1 MQDAHPQRWG
11 CSGCRRPVRV
21 CGGQPVFDRLGYS
34 WHANC
39 VPQRRAISWTVDLT
53 CEDGGGSA
61 DAVADAADAADAE
74 AVSAAD
80 AVAAASDAAGAE
92 NIEWRLAVA
101 ASVEKKPPHRL
112 TQLPPVAEK

>member
-1 MQDAHPQRWG
+1 M
-11 CSGCRRPVRV
+11 
-21 CGGQPVFDRLGYS
+21 FDRLGYS

-53 CEDGGGSA
+53 CEDGGVFA

-80 AVAAASDAAGAE
+80 AVAVSAADAVADAVADAAGE

-101 ASVEKKPPHRL
+101 ASVEKSRRIG
-112 TQLPPVAEK
+112 

>member
-1 MQDAHPQRWG
+1 M
-11 CSGCRRPVRV
+11 
-21 CGGQPVFDRLGYS
+21 FDRLGYS

-53 CEDGGGSA
+53 CEDGGVFA
-61 DAVADAADAADAE
+61 NAVAVAADAADAADAE

-80 AVAAASDAAGAE
+80 AVAVTAADAVADAVADAAGAGAE

-101 ASVEKKPPHRL
+101 ASVERSRRIG
-112 TQLPPVAEK
+112 

>member
-1 MQDAHPQRWG
+1 M
-11 CSGCRRPVRV
+11 
-21 CGGQPVFDRLGYS
+21 FDRLGYS

-80 AVAAASDAAGAE
+80 AVAVSAADAVADAVADAAGAGAE

-101 ASVEKKPPHRL
+101 ASVEKSRRIG
-112 TQLPPVAEK
+112 

>member
-1 MQDAHPQRWG
+1 M
-11 CSGCRRPVRV
+11 
-21 CGGQPVFDRLGYS
+21 FDRLGYS

-61 DAVADAADAADAE
+61 DAVADAADAE

-80 AVAAASDAAGAE
+80 AVAVSAADAVADAVADAAGAGAE

-101 ASVEKKPPHRL
+101 ASVEKSRRIG
-112 TQLPPVAEK
+112 